1 MGIPLSGRNTKK
13 KARVIPLRIGAW
25 NVRTLMDNAG
35 SDRPQPRTALV
46 GRELGRYD
54 IQIAALSET
63 RFADVGEIKEVGAGY
78 TFFWSGCKSEERREA
93 GVGFA
98 IKTELV
104 GKLSGLPKGINDRLM
119 TLRLPLSGNKHATI
133 VSAYAPTM
141 TNPDEVKDKF
151 YYDLDNVISATPRTD
166 KLILLGDFNARV
178 GTDHQTW
185 EGVIGPEGVGKC
197 NSNGLLL
204 LRKCA
209 EHDLLI
215 TNTVFRLPNRNKTS
229 WMHPRSKHWHLI
241 DYVIVRRTD
250 RQDVKVTKTM
260 CGADCWT
267 DHRLVVSKLN
277 LRIQPARRP
286 QGKKAPKR
294 LDVSKLNKDSM
305 RQDFLTDICNQLDAM
320 NLSSED
326 PEENWTVFHKTVLY
340 SAASTLGHPSRKHQD
355 WFDEND
361 DEIQRHLEEKHRLHK
376 AHQDDTSSVS
386 KKAAYSNICKT
397 VQTKLRDMQDSWL
410 RKKTEEIQSF
420 ADRKDMKKFHDA
432 LKTIYGPKS
441 SGATTLLSADGNTL
455 LTDKEAILEM
465 WAEHFNSVLNRPSSI
480 NEDAIDRLPQIECNV
495 LLDEF
500 PTVTENKKSSSTTII
515 WQSPR
520 CRCNSCRSLQGWG
533 ATHGRETDRVVS
545 LYVEKG
551 GYPTRI

>member
-1 MGIPLSGRNTKK
+1 
-13 KARVIPLRIGAW
+13 
-25 NVRTLMDNAG
+25 MDSAG
-35 SDRPQPRTALV
+35 SDRPQRRTALV

-151 YYDLDNVISATPRTD
+151 YDDLDNVISATPRTD

-294 LDVSKLNKDSM
+294 LDVSKLNKKVQVGKDQEKAQSEKDS
-305 RQDFLTDICNQLDAM
+305 
-320 NLSSED
+320 
-326 PEENWTVFHKTVLY
+326 H
-340 SAASTLGHPSRKHQD
+340 
-355 WFDEND
+355 
-361 DEIQRHLEEKHRLHK
+361 
-376 AHQDDTSSVS
+376 S
-386 KKAAYSNICKT
+386 KN
-397 VQTKLRDMQDSWL
+397 RGG
-410 RKKTEEIQSF
+410 KK
-420 ADRKDMKKFHDA
+420 
-432 LKTIYGPKS
+432 P
-441 SGATTLLSADGNTL
+441 N
-455 LTDKEAILEM
+455 
-465 WAEHFNSVLNRPSSI
+465 
-480 NEDAIDRLPQIECNV
+480 
-495 LLDEF
+495 
-500 PTVTENKKSSSTTII
+500 
-515 WQSPR
+515 
-520 CRCNSCRSLQGWG
+520 
-533 ATHGRETDRVVS
+533 
-545 LYVEKG
+545 
-551 GYPTRI
+551 